1 MGEEKFSYRPRI
13 VDSALR
19 RKIRGKGAVLI
30 EGPKWCGKTTT
41 AEQVSKSVLSVD
53 DPSMVDA
60 NITMSE
66 IDPEKLLE
74 GEQPRLLDEWQVAPR
89 LWDAVRHHV
98 DHHKGQGQFVLT
110 GSSVPADMSETIH
123 SGTGRFGRLVMR
135 PMTLFESGDS
145 TGDVSLA
152 SLFESQPVSGRSD
165 LDLDRLAFLVC
176 RGGWPE
182 SIDMDDDAAS
192 DQAFDYIDAVIGSD
206 MSRVD
211 NIKRDPQKVRA
222 LLRSYARNQG
232 SQTSQASISAD
243 ISSNDAAGVSEE
255 TVSEYLQA
263 LRKLY
268 VVEDM
273 RAWNPNLRSKT
284 AARTSDTRYFVD
296 PSLAAASLR
305 IGPRDLANDLN
316 TLGFFFEALA
326 VRDLRVY
333 AESLDGD
340 VYHYRDN
347 LENECDA
354 VIHLRDGRYALLEVK
369 IGGERLIDKGVTAL
383 KNALRRIDTDKMG
396 EPAFMAVIVGTERY
410 AYRRDD
416 GVLVIPL
423 GALKN

>member
-110 GSSVPADMSETIH
+110 GSSVPADMSETVH

-182 SIDMDDDAAS
+182 SIDMDDDAAL

-243 ISSNDAAGVSEE
+243 ISSNDAAGVSQE

-347 LENECDA
+347 LDNECDA

-369 IGGERLIDKGVTAL
+369 LGGERLIDKGVTAL

-396 EPAFMAVIVGTERY
+396 EPAFMAVIAGTERY

-423 GALKN
+423 GALRN

>member
-1 MGEEKFSYRPRI
+1 MKETEFSYRPRI
-13 VDSALR
+13 VDSALK

-41 AEQVSKSVLSVD
+41 AEQISNSVLSVD
-53 DPSMVDA
+53 DPTTVKA
-60 NITMSE
+60 NITVSE
-66 IDPEKLLE
+66 IDPEKLLA
-74 GEQPRLLDEWQVAPR
+74 GEQPRLLDEWQVAPK

-110 GSSVPADMSETIH
+110 GSSVPADVSETIH
-123 SGTGRFGRLVMR
+123 SGTGRFGWIVMR

-145 TGDVSLA
+145 TGEVSLGA
-152 SLFESQPVSGRSD
+152 LFESSEISGYSD
-165 LDLDRLAFLVC
+165 LDLDRLAFLIC

-182 SIDMDDDAAS
+182 SVDMEPDVAL
-192 DQAFDYIDAVIGSD
+192 DQAFDYIDAVIRKD

-211 NIKRDPQKVRA
+211 NIRRDPQKVRS
-222 LLRSYARNQG
+222 LLRSYARNIGTQI
-232 SQTSQASISAD
+232 SQAAISAD
-243 ISSNDAAGVSEE
+243 ISSNGTTTVNEE

-273 RAWNPNLRSKT
+273 KAWNPNLRSKT
-284 AARTSDTRYFVD
+284 AVRTSDTRYFVD

-305 IGPRDLANDLN
+305 VGPSDLMKDLN
-316 TLGFFFEALA
+316 TMGFFFEALV

-347 LENECDA
+347 LENECDV
-354 VIHLRDGRYALLEVK
+354 VIHLRNGRYALIEVK
-369 IGGERLIDKGVTAL
+369 LGGESLIEEGVKTLKGV
-383 KNALRRIDTDKMG
+383 LRRIDTSKMG
-396 EPAFMAVIVGTERY
+396 EPAFMAVVTGTDRY
-410 AYRRDD
+410 AYKRDD
-416 GVLVIPL
+416 GIMIIPI
-423 GALKN
+423 GTLKN

>member
-1 MGEEKFSYRPRI
+1 MNETEFSYRPRI
-13 VDSALR
+13 VDSALK

-41 AEQVSKSVLSVD
+41 AEQISNSVLSVD
-53 DPSMVDA
+53 DPATVKA
-60 NITMSE
+60 NITVSE
-66 IDPEKLLE
+66 IDPEKLLA
-74 GEQPRLLDEWQVAPR
+74 GEQPRLLDEWQVAPK

-110 GSSVPADMSETIH
+110 GSSVPADVSETIH
-123 SGTGRFGRLVMR
+123 SGTGRFGWIVMR

-145 TGDVSLA
+145 TGEVSLGA
-152 SLFESQPVSGRSD
+152 LFESSEISGYSD
-165 LDLDRLAFLVC
+165 LDLDRLAFLIC

-182 SIDMDDDAAS
+182 SVDMEPDVAL
-192 DQAFDYIDAVIGSD
+192 DQAFDYIDAVIRKD

-211 NIKRDPQKVRA
+211 NIRRDPQKVRS
-222 LLRSYARNQG
+222 LLRSYARNIGTQI
-232 SQTSQASISAD
+232 SQAAISAD
-243 ISSNDAAGVSEE
+243 ISSNGTTTVNEE

-273 RAWNPNLRSKT
+273 KAWNPNLRSKT
-284 AARTSDTRYFVD
+284 AVRTSDTRYFVD

-305 IGPRDLANDLN
+305 VGPSDLMKDLN
-316 TLGFFFEALA
+316 TLGFFFEALV

-347 LENECDA
+347 LENECDV
-354 VIHLRDGRYALLEVK
+354 VIHLKNGRYALIEVK
-369 IGGERLIDKGVTAL
+369 LGGESLIEEGVETLKGV
-383 KNALRRIDTDKMG
+383 LRRIDTSKMG
-396 EPAFMAVIVGTERY
+396 EPAFMAVVTGTDRY
-410 AYRRDD
+410 AYKRDD
-416 GVLVIPL
+416 GIMIIPI
-423 GALKN
+423 GTLKN

>member
-1 MGEEKFSYRPRI
+1 MNETEFSYKPRI
-13 VDSALR
+13 VDSALK

-41 AEQVSKSVLSVD
+41 AEQISNSVLSVD
-53 DPSMVDA
+53 DPATVKA
-60 NITMSE
+60 NITVSE
-66 IDPEKLLE
+66 IDPEKLLA
-74 GEQPRLLDEWQVAPR
+74 GEQPRLLDEWQVAPK

-110 GSSVPADMSETIH
+110 GSSVPADVSETIH
-123 SGTGRFGRLVMR
+123 SGTGRFGWIVMR

-145 TGDVSLA
+145 TGEVSLGA
-152 SLFESQPVSGRSD
+152 LFESSEISGYSD
-165 LDLDRLAFLVC
+165 LDLDRLAFLIC

-182 SIDMDDDAAS
+182 SVDMEPDVAL
-192 DQAFDYIDAVIGSD
+192 DQAFDYIDAVIRKD

-211 NIKRDPQKVRA
+211 NIRRDPQKVRS
-222 LLRSYARNQG
+222 LLRSYARNIGTQI
-232 SQTSQASISAD
+232 SQAAISAD
-243 ISSNDAAGVSEE
+243 ISSNGTTTVNEE

-273 RAWNPNLRSKT
+273 KAWNPNLRSKT
-284 AARTSDTRYFVD
+284 AVRTSDTRYFVD

-305 IGPRDLANDLN
+305 VGPSDLMKDLN
-316 TLGFFFEALA
+316 TLGFFFEALV

-347 LENECDA
+347 LDNECDV
-354 VIHLRDGRYALLEVK
+354 VIHLRNGRYALIEVK
-369 IGGERLIDKGVTAL
+369 LGGESLIEEGVKTL
-383 KNALRRIDTDKMG
+383 KDVLRRIDTSKMG
-396 EPAFMAVIVGTERY
+396 EPAFMAVVTGTDRY
-410 AYRRDD
+410 AYKRDD
-416 GVLVIPL
+416 GIMIIPI
-423 GALKN
+423 GTLKN

>member
-1 MGEEKFSYRPRI
+1 MEETEFSYRPRI
-13 VDSALR
+13 VDSALK

-41 AEQVSKSVLSVD
+41 AEQISNSVLSVD
-53 DPSMVDA
+53 DPTTVKA
-60 NITMSE
+60 NITVSE
-66 IDPEKLLE
+66 IDPEKLLA
-74 GEQPRLLDEWQVAPR
+74 GEQPRLLDEWQVAPK

-110 GSSVPADMSETIH
+110 G
-123 SGTGRFGRLVMR
+123 RFGWIVMR

-145 TGDVSLA
+145 TGEVSLGA
-152 SLFESQPVSGRSD
+152 LFESSEISGYSD
-165 LDLDRLAFLVC
+165 LNLDRLAFLIC

-182 SIDMDDDAAS
+182 SVDMEPDVAL
-192 DQAFDYIDAVIGSD
+192 DQAFDYIDAVIRKD

-211 NIKRDPQKVRA
+211 NIRRDPQKVRS
-222 LLRSYARNQG
+222 LLRSYARNIGTQI
-232 SQTSQASISAD
+232 SQAAISAD
-243 ISSNDAAGVSEE
+243 ISSNGTTTVNEE

-273 RAWNPNLRSKT
+273 KAWNPNLRSKT
-284 AARTSDTRYFVD
+284 AVRTSDTRYFVD

-305 IGPRDLANDLN
+305 VGPSDLMKDLN
-316 TLGFFFEALA
+316 TMGFFFEALV

-347 LENECDA
+347 LENECDV
-354 VIHLRDGRYALLEVK
+354 VIHLRNGRYALIEVK
-369 IGGERLIDKGVTAL
+369 LGGESLIEEGVETLKGV
-383 KNALRRIDTDKMG
+383 LRRIDTSKMG
-396 EPAFMAVIVGTERY
+396 EPAFMAVVTGTDRY
-410 AYRRDD
+410 AYKRDD
-416 GVLVIPL
+416 GIMIIPI
-423 GALKN
+423 GTLKN

>member
-1 MGEEKFSYRPRI
+1 
-13 VDSALR
+13 
-19 RKIRGKGAVLI
+19 
-30 EGPKWCGKTTT
+30 
-41 AEQVSKSVLSVD
+41 
-53 DPSMVDA
+53 
-60 NITMSE
+60 
-66 IDPEKLLE
+66 
-74 GEQPRLLDEWQVAPR
+74 
-89 LWDAVRHHV
+89 
-98 DHHKGQGQFVLT
+98 
-110 GSSVPADMSETIH
+110 MSETIY

-152 SLFESQPVSGRSD
+152 SVFGSRQISGRSE
-165 LDLDRLAFLVC
+165 LDLDRLAFLIC

-182 SIDMDDDAAS
+182 SIDMDDDVAL

-326 VRDLRVY
+326 VRDLRAY

-369 IGGERLIDKGVTAL
+369 LGGERLINKGVTAL

-416 GVLVIPL
+416 GILIIPL

>member
-1 MGEEKFSYRPRI
+1 MEETEFSYRPRI
-13 VDSALR
+13 VDSALK

-41 AEQVSKSVLSVD
+41 AEQISNSVLSVD
-53 DPSMVDA
+53 DPATVKA
-60 NITMSE
+60 NITVSE
-66 IDPEKLLE
+66 IDPEKLLA
-74 GEQPRLLDEWQVAPR
+74 GEQPRLLDEWQVAPK

-110 GSSVPADMSETIH
+110 GSSVPADVSETIH
-123 SGTGRFGRLVMR
+123 SGTGRFGWIVMR

-145 TGDVSLA
+145 TGEVSLGA
-152 SLFESQPVSGRSD
+152 LFESSEISGYSD
-165 LDLDRLAFLVC
+165 LDLDRLVFLIC

-182 SIDMDDDAAS
+182 SVDMEPDVAL
-192 DQAFDYIDAVIGSD
+192 DQAFDYIDAVIRKD

-211 NIKRDPQKVRA
+211 NIRRDPQKVRS
-222 LLRSYARNQG
+222 LLRSYARNIGTQI
-232 SQTSQASISAD
+232 SQAAISAD
-243 ISSNDAAGVSEE
+243 ISSNGTTTVNEE

-273 RAWNPNLRSKT
+273 KAWNPNLRSKT
-284 AARTSDTRYFVD
+284 AVRTSDTRYFVD

-305 IGPRDLANDLN
+305 VGPSDLMKDLN
-316 TLGFFFEALA
+316 TLGFFFEALV

-347 LENECDA
+347 LENECDV
-354 VIHLRDGRYALLEVK
+354 VIHLRNGRYALIEVK
-369 IGGERLIDKGVTAL
+369 LGGESLIEEGVETLKGV
-383 KNALRRIDTDKMG
+383 LRRIDTSKMG
-396 EPAFMAVIVGTERY
+396 EPAFMAVVTGTDRY
-410 AYRRDD
+410 AYKRDD
-416 GVLVIPL
+416 GIMIIPI
-423 GALKN
+423 GTMKN

>member
-1 MGEEKFSYRPRI
+1 MEETEFSYRPRI
-13 VDSALR
+13 VDSALK

-41 AEQVSKSVLSVD
+41 AEQISNSVLSVD
-53 DPSMVDA
+53 DPTTVKA
-60 NITMSE
+60 NITVSE
-66 IDPEKLLE
+66 IDPEKLLA
-74 GEQPRLLDEWQVAPR
+74 GEQPRLLDEWQVAPK

-110 GSSVPADMSETIH
+110 GSSVPADVSETIH
-123 SGTGRFGRLVMR
+123 SGTGRFGWIVMR

-145 TGDVSLA
+145 TGEVSLGA
-152 SLFESQPVSGRSD
+152 LFESSEISGYSD
-165 LDLDRLAFLVC
+165 LNLDRLAFLIC

-182 SIDMDDDAAS
+182 SVDMEPDVAL
-192 DQAFDYIDAVIGSD
+192 DQAFDYIDAVIRKD

-211 NIKRDPQKVRA
+211 NIRRDPQKVRS
-222 LLRSYARNQG
+222 LLRSYARNIGTQI
-232 SQTSQASISAD
+232 SQAAISAD
-243 ISSNDAAGVSEE
+243 ISSNGTTTVNEE

-273 RAWNPNLRSKT
+273 KAWNPNLRSKT
-284 AARTSDTRYFVD
+284 AVRTSDTRYFVD

-305 IGPRDLANDLN
+305 VGPSDLMKDLN
-316 TLGFFFEALA
+316 TMGFFFEALV

-347 LENECDA
+347 LENECDV
-354 VIHLRDGRYALLEVK
+354 VIHLRNGRYALIEVK
-369 IGGERLIDKGVTAL
+369 LGGESLIEEGVETLKGV
-383 KNALRRIDTDKMG
+383 LRRIDTSKMG
-396 EPAFMAVIVGTERY
+396 EPAFMAVVTGTDRY
-410 AYRRDD
+410 AYKRDY
-416 GVLVIPL
+416 GIMIIPI
-423 GALKN
+423 GTLKN

>member
-1 MGEEKFSYRPRI
+1 MEETEFSYRPRI
-13 VDSALR
+13 VDSALK

-41 AEQVSKSVLSVD
+41 AEQISNSVLSVD
-53 DPSMVDA
+53 DPTTVKA
-60 NITMSE
+60 NITVSE
-66 IDPEKLLE
+66 IDPEKLLA
-74 GEQPRLLDEWQVAPR
+74 GEQPRLLDEWQGAPK

-110 GSSVPADMSETIH
+110 GSSVPADVSETIH
-123 SGTGRFGRLVMR
+123 SGTGRFGWIVMR

-145 TGDVSLA
+145 TGEVSLGA
-152 SLFESQPVSGRSD
+152 LFESSEISGYSD
-165 LDLDRLAFLVC
+165 LDLDRLAFLIC

-182 SIDMDDDAAS
+182 SVDMEPDVAL
-192 DQAFDYIDAVIGSD
+192 DQAFDYIDAVIRKD

-211 NIKRDPQKVRA
+211 NIRRDPQKVRS
-222 LLRSYARNQG
+222 LLRSYARNIGTQI
-232 SQTSQASISAD
+232 SQAAISAD
-243 ISSNDAAGVSEE
+243 ISSNGTTTVNEE

-273 RAWNPNLRSKT
+273 KAWNPNLRSKT
-284 AARTSDTRYFVD
+284 AVRTSDTRYFVD

-305 IGPRDLANDLN
+305 VGPSDLMKDLN
-316 TLGFFFEALA
+316 TMGFFFEALV

-347 LENECDA
+347 LENECDV
-354 VIHLRDGRYALLEVK
+354 VIHLRNGRYALIEVK
-369 IGGERLIDKGVTAL
+369 LGGESLIEEGVETLKGV
-383 KNALRRIDTDKMG
+383 LRRIDTSKMG
-396 EPAFMAVIVGTERY
+396 EPAFMAVVTGTDRY
-410 AYRRDD
+410 AYKRDD
-416 GVLVIPL
+416 GIMIIPI
-423 GALKN
+423 GTLKN

>member
-1 MGEEKFSYRPRI
+1 MEETEFSYRPRI
-13 VDSALR
+13 VDSALK

-41 AEQVSKSVLSVD
+41 AEQISNSVLSVD
-53 DPSMVDA
+53 DPTTVKA
-60 NITMSE
+60 NITVSE
-66 IDPEKLLE
+66 IDPEKLLA
-74 GEQPRLLDEWQVAPR
+74 GEQPRLLDEWQVAPK

-110 GSSVPADMSETIH
+110 GSSVPADVSETIH
-123 SGTGRFGRLVMR
+123 SGTGRFGWIVMR

-145 TGDVSLA
+145 TGEVSLGA
-152 SLFESQPVSGRSD
+152 LFESSEISGYSD
-165 LDLDRLAFLVC
+165 LDLDRLAFLIC

-182 SIDMDDDAAS
+182 SVDMEPDVAL
-192 DQAFDYIDAVIGSD
+192 DQAFDYIDAVIRKD

-211 NIKRDPQKVRA
+211 NIRRDPQKVRS
-222 LLRSYARNQG
+222 LLRSYARNIGTQI
-232 SQTSQASISAD
+232 SQAAISAD
-243 ISSNDAAGVSEE
+243 ISSNGTTTVNEE

-273 RAWNPNLRSKT
+273 KAWNPNLRSKT
-284 AARTSDTRYFVD
+284 AVRTSDTRYFVD

-305 IGPRDLANDLN
+305 VGPSDLMKDLN
-316 TLGFFFEALA
+316 TMGFFFEALV

-347 LENECDA
+347 LENECDV
-354 VIHLRDGRYALLEVK
+354 VIHLRNGRYALIEVK
-369 IGGERLIDKGVTAL
+369 LGGESLIEEGVETLKGV
-383 KNALRRIDTDKMG
+383 LRRIDTSKMG
-396 EPAFMAVIVGTERY
+396 EPAFMAVVTGTDRY
-410 AYRRDD
+410 AYKRDD
-416 GVLVIPL
+416 GIMIIPI
-423 GALKN
+423 GTLKN

>member
-1 MGEEKFSYRPRI
+1 MNETEFSYRPRI
-13 VDSALR
+13 VDSALK

-41 AEQVSKSVLSVD
+41 AEQISNSVLSVD
-53 DPSMVDA
+53 DPATVKA
-60 NITMSE
+60 NITVSE
-66 IDPEKLLE
+66 IDPEKLLA
-74 GEQPRLLDEWQVAPR
+74 GEQPRLLDEWQVAPK

-123 SGTGRFGRLVMR
+123 SGTGRFGWIVMR

-145 TGDVSLA
+145 TGEVSLGA
-152 SLFESQPVSGRSD
+152 LFESSEISGYSD
-165 LDLDRLAFLVC
+165 LDLDRLAFLIC

-182 SIDMDDDAAS
+182 SVDMEPDVAL
-192 DQAFDYIDAVIGSD
+192 DQAFDYIDAVIRKD

-211 NIKRDPQKVRA
+211 NIRRDPQKVRS
-222 LLRSYARNQG
+222 LLRSYARNIGTQI
-232 SQTSQASISAD
+232 SQAAISAD
-243 ISSNDAAGVSEE
+243 ISSNGTTTVNEE

-273 RAWNPNLRSKT
+273 KAWNPNLRSKT
-284 AARTSDTRYFVD
+284 AVRTSDTRYFVD

-305 IGPRDLANDLN
+305 VGPSDLMKDLN
-316 TLGFFFEALA
+316 TLGFFFEALV

-347 LENECDA
+347 LDNECDV
-354 VIHLRDGRYALLEVK
+354 VIHLRNGRYALIEVK
-369 IGGERLIDKGVTAL
+369 LGGESLIEEGVKTL
-383 KNALRRIDTDKMG
+383 KNVLRRIDTSKMG
-396 EPAFMAVIVGTERY
+396 EPAFMAVVTGTDRY
-410 AYRRDD
+410 AYKRDD
-416 GVLVIPL
+416 GIMIIPI
-423 GALKN
+423 GTLKN

>member
-1 MGEEKFSYRPRI
+1 MKETEFSYRPRI
-13 VDSALR
+13 VDSALK

-41 AEQVSKSVLSVD
+41 AEQISNSVLSVD
-53 DPSMVDA
+53 DPTTVKA
-60 NITMSE
+60 NITVSE
-66 IDPEKLLE
+66 IDPEKLLA
-74 GEQPRLLDEWQVAPR
+74 GEQPRLLDEWQVAPK

-110 GSSVPADMSETIH
+110 GSSVPADVSETIH
-123 SGTGRFGRLVMR
+123 SGTGRFGWIVMR

-145 TGDVSLA
+145 TGEVSLGA
-152 SLFESQPVSGRSD
+152 LFESSEISGYSD
-165 LDLDRLAFLVC
+165 LDLDRLAFLIC

-182 SIDMDDDAAS
+182 SVDMEPDVAL
-192 DQAFDYIDAVIGSD
+192 DQAFDYIDAVIRKD

-211 NIKRDPQKVRA
+211 NIRRDPQKVRS
-222 LLRSYARNQG
+222 LLRSYARNIGTQI
-232 SQTSQASISAD
+232 SQAAISAD
-243 ISSNDAAGVSEE
+243 ISSNGTTTVNEE

-273 RAWNPNLRSKT
+273 KAWNPNLRSKT
-284 AARTSDTRYFVD
+284 AVRTSDTRYFVD

-305 IGPRDLANDLN
+305 VGPSDLMKDLN
-316 TLGFFFEALA
+316 TMGFFFEALV

-347 LENECDA
+347 LENECDV
-354 VIHLRDGRYALLEVK
+354 VIHLRNGRYALIEVK
-369 IGGERLIDKGVTAL
+369 LGGESLIEEGGKTLKGV
-383 KNALRRIDTDKMG
+383 LRRIDTSKMG
-396 EPAFMAVIVGTERY
+396 EPAFMAVVTGTDRY
-410 AYRRDD
+410 AYKRDD
-416 GVLVIPL
+416 GIMIIPI
-423 GALKN
+423 GTLKN

>member
-1 MGEEKFSYRPRI
+1 MEETEFSYRPRI
-13 VDSALR
+13 VDSALK

-41 AEQVSKSVLSVD
+41 AEQISNSVLSVD
-53 DPSMVDA
+53 DPTTVKA
-60 NITMSE
+60 NITVSE
-66 IDPEKLLE
+66 IDPEKLLA
-74 GEQPRLLDEWQVAPR
+74 GEQPRLLDEWQVAPK

-110 GSSVPADMSETIH
+110 GSSVPADVSETIH
-123 SGTGRFGRLVMR
+123 SGTGRFGWIVMR

-145 TGDVSLA
+145 TGEVSLGA
-152 SLFESQPVSGRSD
+152 LFESSEISGYSD
-165 LDLDRLAFLVC
+165 LNLDRLAFLIC

-182 SIDMDDDAAS
+182 SVDMEPDVAL
-192 DQAFDYIDAVIGSD
+192 DQAFDYIDAVIRKD

-211 NIKRDPQKVRA
+211 NIRRDPQKVRS
-222 LLRSYARNQG
+222 LLRSYARNIGTQI
-232 SQTSQASISAD
+232 SQAAISAD
-243 ISSNDAAGVSEE
+243 ISSNGTTTVNEE

-273 RAWNPNLRSKT
+273 KAWNPNLRSKT
-284 AARTSDTRYFVD
+284 AVRTSDTRYFVD

-305 IGPRDLANDLN
+305 VGPSDLMKDLN
-316 TLGFFFEALA
+316 TLGFFFEALV

-347 LENECDA
+347 LENECDV
-354 VIHLRDGRYALLEVK
+354 VIHLRNGRYALIEVK
-369 IGGERLIDKGVTAL
+369 LGGESLIEEGVETLKGV
-383 KNALRRIDTDKMG
+383 LRRIDTSKMG
-396 EPAFMAVIVGTERY
+396 EPAFMAVVTGTDRY
-410 AYRRDD
+410 AYKRDD
-416 GVLVIPL
+416 GIMIIPI
-423 GALKN
+423 GTLKN

>member
-1 MGEEKFSYRPRI
+1 MEETEFSYRPRI
-13 VDSALR
+13 VDSALK

-41 AEQVSKSVLSVD
+41 AEQISNSILSVD
-53 DPSMVDA
+53 DPTTVKA
-60 NITMSE
+60 NITVSE
-66 IDPEKLLE
+66 IDPEKLLA
-74 GEQPRLLDEWQVAPR
+74 GEQPRLLDEWQVAPK

-110 GSSVPADMSETIH
+110 GSSVPADVSETIH
-123 SGTGRFGRLVMR
+123 SGTGRFGWIVMR

-145 TGDVSLA
+145 TGEVSLGA
-152 SLFESQPVSGRSD
+152 LFESSEISGYSD
-165 LDLDRLAFLVC
+165 LDLDRLAFLIC

-182 SIDMDDDAAS
+182 SVDMEPDVAL
-192 DQAFDYIDAVIGSD
+192 DQAFDYIDAVIRKD

-211 NIKRDPQKVRA
+211 NIRRDPQKVRS
-222 LLRSYARNQG
+222 LLRSYARNIGTQI
-232 SQTSQASISAD
+232 SQAAISAD
-243 ISSNDAAGVSEE
+243 ISSNGTTTVNEE

-273 RAWNPNLRSKT
+273 KAWNPNLRSKT
-284 AARTSDTRYFVD
+284 AVRTSDTRYFVD

-305 IGPRDLANDLN
+305 VGPSDLMKDLN
-316 TLGFFFEALA
+316 TMGFFFEALV

-347 LENECDA
+347 LENECDV
-354 VIHLRDGRYALLEVK
+354 VIHLRNGRYALIEVK
-369 IGGERLIDKGVTAL
+369 LGGESLIEEGVKTLKGV
-383 KNALRRIDTDKMG
+383 LRRIDTSKMG
-396 EPAFMAVIVGTERY
+396 EPAFMAVVTGTDRY
-410 AYRRDD
+410 AYKRDD
-416 GVLVIPL
+416 GIMIIPI
-423 GALKN
+423 GTLKN

>member
-1 MGEEKFSYRPRI
+1 MEETEFSYRPRI
-13 VDSALR
+13 VDSALK

-41 AEQVSKSVLSVD
+41 AEQISNSVLSVD
-53 DPSMVDA
+53 DPATVKA
-60 NITMSE
+60 NITVSE
-66 IDPEKLLE
+66 IDPEKLLA
-74 GEQPRLLDEWQVAPR
+74 GEQPRLLDEWQVAPK

-110 GSSVPADMSETIH
+110 GSSVPADVSETIH
-123 SGTGRFGRLVMR
+123 SGTGRFGWIVMR

-145 TGDVSLA
+145 TGEVSLGA
-152 SLFESQPVSGRSD
+152 LFESSEISGYSD
-165 LDLDRLAFLVC
+165 LDLDRLAFLIC

-182 SIDMDDDAAS
+182 SVDMEPDVAL
-192 DQAFDYIDAVIGSD
+192 DQAFDYIDAVIRKD

-211 NIKRDPQKVRA
+211 NIRRDPQKVRS
-222 LLRSYARNQG
+222 LLRSYARNIGTQI
-232 SQTSQASISAD
+232 SQAAISAD
-243 ISSNDAAGVSEE
+243 ISSNGTTTVNEE

-273 RAWNPNLRSKT
+273 KAWNPNLRSKT
-284 AARTSDTRYFVD
+284 AVRTSDTRYFVD

-305 IGPRDLANDLN
+305 VGPSDLMKDLN
-316 TLGFFFEALA
+316 TLGFFFEALV

-347 LENECDA
+347 LENECDV
-354 VIHLRDGRYALLEVK
+354 VIHLRNGRYALIEVK
-369 IGGERLIDKGVTAL
+369 LGGESLIEEGVKTLKGV
-383 KNALRRIDTDKMG
+383 LRRIDTSKMG
-396 EPAFMAVIVGTERY
+396 EPAFMAVVTGTDRY
-410 AYRRDD
+410 AYKRDD
-416 GVLVIPL
+416 GIMIIPI
-423 GALKN
+423 GTLKN